1 MSDQVRYSTAS
12 VPTLVRPWQLQD
24 RVAAHAAAILEMPE
38 AWAASPAA
46 LESVVY
52 AVACLLDW
60 SPEDA
65 PRLVL
70 RRAWLASGV
79 IAQAGVALAADPD
92 SVGWVETVAVL
103 RAFLYDLGL
112 VVR

>member
-1 MSDQVRYSTAS
+1 MGENVVTVNVGTVRTW
-12 VPTLVRPWQLQD
+12 TLQD
-24 RVAAHAAAILEMPE
+24 RIAAHAATILEMPE
-38 AWAASPAA
+38 AWASSPAA
-46 LESVVY
+46 LEAVVY
-52 AVACLLDW
+52 ALVCLLDW
-60 SPEDA
+60 TPADA
-65 PRLVL
+65 PRLAL

-103 RAFLYDLGL
+103 RASLCDLGL